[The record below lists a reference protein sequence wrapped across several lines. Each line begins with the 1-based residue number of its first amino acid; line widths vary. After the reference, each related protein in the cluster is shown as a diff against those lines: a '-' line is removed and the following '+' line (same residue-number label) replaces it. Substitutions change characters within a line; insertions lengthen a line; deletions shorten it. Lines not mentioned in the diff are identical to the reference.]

1 MYKGFVFRV
10 WVASIAKFRK
20 MGGDGA
26 SESGLECCGFRASE
40 LWHSELRFR
49 LQAHG
54 LLPGPETRLLDKA
67 SSATATRAHN
77 AAKENL
83 GLIRLN
89 HTISRTMTALRPK
102 PELPSKRQAHPLSSQ
117 PRKP

>member
-1 MYKGFVFRV
+1 MSGFRV
-10 WVASIAKFRK
+10 FGFIRVLFLGFWVASIALFRK

-67 SSATATRAHN
+67 SS
-77 AAKENL
+77 
-83 GLIRLN
+83 GL
-89 HTISRTMTALRPK
+89 TT
-102 PELPSKRQAHPLSSQ
+102 LPRRILA
-117 PRKP
+117 